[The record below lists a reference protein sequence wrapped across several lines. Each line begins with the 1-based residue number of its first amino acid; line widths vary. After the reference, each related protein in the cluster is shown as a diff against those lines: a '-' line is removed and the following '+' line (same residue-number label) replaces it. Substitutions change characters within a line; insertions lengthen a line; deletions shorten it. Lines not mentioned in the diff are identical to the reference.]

1 MSMATETVIL
11 DCARFKHP
19 DIATIDRIA
28 RIRLEAGRQDCKLRL
43 RNPNVATLELIALL
57 GLKRVLSVEVERKP
71 E

>member
-1 MSMATETVIL
+1 MSTETVIL
-11 DCARFKHP
+11 DCARCKRP

-28 RIRLEAGRQDCKLRL
+28 RTRLEARRRGCEMRL

-57 GLKRVLSVEVERKP
+57 GLERVLGVEVQRQP

>member
-1 MSMATETVIL
+1 MATETVTL

-28 RIRLEAGRQDCKLRL
+28 RIRLEARRRGCELQLC
-43 RNPNVATLELIALL
+43 NPNAATRELIALL
-57 GLKRVLSVEVERKP
+57 GLDRVLGVEVQGQP